1 MNTIYDQALEDVIMG
16 DTVMLPDGSVV
27 SDASKKAADTVALV
41 STGDFDIHIFGE
53 PAVPVLALM
62 VTDLSTGQSIP
73 GLRCCWHGLSTWPS
87 LLASSSA
94 GAEPLTGT
102 WSPPRGAH
110 NHHPPAPMDAEWHR
124 GLPR

>member
-73 GLRCCWHGLSTWPS
+73 VPEGRFTV
-87 LLASSSA
+87 LLARALDVALAA
-94 GAEPLTGT
+94 GIVVGR
-102 WSPPRGAH
+102 SGAVDGH
-110 NHHPPAPMDAEWHR
+110 MVATAR
-124 GLPR
+124 RA